1 MKLMSLFDGS
11 GGFPLAASLCGIK
24 PIYAAEVEPY
34 PIAVTK
40 NRFPKMKHLG
50 DVSKV
55 KGGEIEPVDIITF
68 GSPCQDMSIAGKRAG
83 LKHADMGDDETTRSG
98 LFLEA
103 IRIIKE
109 MREATNGVY
118 PRYAIWENV
127 PGAFSSNRGEDFRT
141 VLEEFIR
148 VKEKD
153 AVMPDVPKAGW
164 PYADCYSGNGWS
176 LAYRVF
182 DAQYWGVPQRRRRIY
197 LVADFRGQ
205 RAGEILLKPEGLRRN
220 SAQSGTQGQ
229 ETARC
234 AKNSVGTAIGG
245 VDRYNQSFL
254 SGLAQT
260 LRASG
265 GGDCTPTVLAPVA
278 VYCHQGNGIDR
289 AGKCLTAYSFDS
301 LSSNS
306 MKSKNPHSGC
316 RAVEIA
322 KTLDT
327 GYPDPSKNQG
337 GIAIVEKIILDDQGG
352 QQISVRTDGKSPT
365 LRAEAHGN
373 VPCVINKKTLVYDT
387 RGNGA
392 GETVPTITGDH
403 NNRITDYTALC
414 CEAVVYDG
422 ANITSPLNK
431 TNPQAGDPCHTIST
445 DSRNYIVYCLQGNGI
460 DRADT
465 AGCNGKG
472 VCEDKCYT
480 LNTIDRHAVCFPQQ
494 AYNKFIQEDIGATL
508 KASGGTYGGGSENL
522 VAEQSFSPI
531 RYIVRRLTPTE
542 CARLQGFPD
551 WWGEIPK
558 KDNLTDDEYAFWLN
572 VRNTYAKI
580 NNETTKEYSK
590 EQMLSWYNKLH
601 SDSSE
606 YKMWGNGIAL
616 PNALYV
622 MQGIAEVER
631 VTE

>member
-11 GGFPLAASLCGIK
+11 GGFPLAASLCGIE
-24 PIYAAEVEPY
+24 PVYAAEVEPY

-197 LVADFRGQ
+197 LVADFRGE
-205 RAGEILLKPEGLRRN
+205 RAKEILFERKGLRGDIEESR
-220 SAQSGTQGQ
+220 THGQ

-265 GGDCTPTVLAPVA
+265 GGDCIPTVLAPVA

-289 AGKCLTAYSFDS
+289 A
-301 LSSNS
+301 
-306 MKSKNPHSGC
+306 
-316 RAVEIA
+316 
-322 KTLDT
+322 
-327 GYPDPSKNQG
+327 
-337 GIAIVEKIILDDQGG
+337 
-352 QQISVRTDGKSPT
+352 
-365 LRAEAHGN
+365 
-373 VPCVINKKTLVYDT
+373 
-387 RGNGA
+387 
-392 GETVPTITGDH
+392 
-403 NNRITDYTALC
+403 
-414 CEAVVYDG
+414 
-422 ANITSPLNK
+422 
-431 TNPQAGDPCHTIST
+431 
-445 DSRNYIVYCLQGNGI
+445 
-460 DRADT
+460 DT

-472 VCEDKCYT
+472 WKEDTSYT
-480 LNTIDRHAVCFPQQ
+480 LNTIDKPAVVCAQ
-494 AYNKFIQEDIGATL
+494 KFYTEFKDESTLSTL
-508 KASGGTYGGGSENL
+508 KATGGSYGGGSENI
-522 VAEQSFSPI
+522 VVKN
-531 RYIVRRLTPTE
+531 YIVRRLTPTE
-542 CARLQGFPD
+542 CARLQGFPS
-551 WWGEIPK
+551 WWGIVNPVE
-558 KDNLTDDEYAFWLN
+558 NLTDEDYAFWLD
-572 VRNTYAKI
+572 VRNTYAEI
-580 NNETTKEYSK
+580 NGKATKEYTR
-590 EQMLSWYNKLH
+590 EQMLAWYNKLH
-601 SDSSE
+601 SDSAE

-622 MQGIAEVER
+622 MQGIAEV
-631 VTE
+631 VGVHHSK

>member
-1 MKLMSLFDGS
+1 MKLISLFDGS
-11 GGFPLAASLCGIK
+11 GGFPLAASLCGIE
-24 PIYAAEVEPY
+24 PVYAAEVEPY

-182 DAQYWGVPQRRRRIY
+182 DAQYLGVPQRRRRIY

-220 SAQSGTQGQ
+220 SAQSGTHGQ

-254 SGLAQT
+254 PGLAQT

-301 LSSNS
+301 LSS
-306 MKSKNPHSGC
+306 
-316 RAVEIA
+316 
-322 KTLDT
+322 
-327 GYPDPSKNQG
+327 
-337 GIAIVEKIILDDQGG
+337 
-352 QQISVRTDGKSPT
+352 
-365 LRAEAHGN
+365 
-373 VPCVINKKTLVYDT
+373 
-387 RGNGA
+387 
-392 GETVPTITGDH
+392 
-403 NNRITDYTALC
+403 LC

-445 DSRNYIVYCLQGNGI
+445 DSRNYIVCCLQGNGI

-494 AYNKFIQEDIGATL
+494 AYNKFIQEDIEATL

-558 KDNLTDDEYAFWLN
+558 KDNLTDDEYTFWLN

-580 NNETTKEYSK
+580 NNKTTKEYSK

-622 MQGIAEVER
+622 MQGIAEV
-631 VTE
+631 VGVHHSK